1 VVAKTS
7 GKAVGKSGALAT
19 ELAISKAAIL
29 SSRYLSK
36 DMSKESKYVSFDSS
50 SNTFSISNMK

>member
-1 VVAKTS
+1 
-7 GKAVGKSGALAT
+7 
-19 ELAISKAAIL
+19 
-29 SSRYLSK
+29 LSK